1 MEKWQF
7 LIQKQ
12 GERVWQPLESL
23 NQEIPEGRYR
33 IVARSARLNTDVEIR
48 VSHVSNASNP
58 LTQPPIRR
66 VHKRSRRTNH
76 EGLLAVIPFTYFQ
89 PGLWEICCGGSLIA
103 DVMGTPWQQMI
114 TLKVKANSSDVNR
127 VPGID
132 QPSPNRVSG
141 ERKMSVLPIPPA
153 PPPVSSVS
161 SGVNQKPDAVR
172 EITDKVV
179 AEYVSDLDAQGDGLG
194 QASVPKSFP
203 NVNNLPKTRLGD
215 TPSPSEEVA
224 MMEMETVV
232 DSQDGMESSD
242 NEEILEALLSLN
254 EPIEEDRDAVSA
266 DVGGGNIG
274 LASELLVAH
283 TDEVEGG
290 VNLESAVLDNNDDN
304 SDVDRII
311 DFNADDGLVDNISSV
326 SSINLLEENQA
337 DIQNDGVINGNEGE
351 DVVVHS
357 QVDLAQNQSLTE
369 ITSNLELATNLDADI
384 STTSNLEVATNLDAD
399 ISTTSNLDADISTT
413 SNLEVATNL
422 DADISTTS
430 NLEVATNLDADI
442 STTSNLDAD
451 ISTTSHPEAQTNSQ
465 SSQITEDL
473 SISFGS
479 ATPVDQITTVSPT
492 QINSTEILNQFDS
505 VISQGIDGEDVSS
518 ESISNPV
525 SAALNTGN
533 TEITDNGDVD
543 VLEENLDTPE
553 GDTQVN
559 RDESN
564 SPNYSD
570 NSIND
575 TEEIFANYPVSDTVK
590 IDSEAPKTTFNLD
603 SEPRKEVNTSEIT
616 PIAIAE
622 DDLPVAIVLRNDAIV
637 HQPTPAPWVQGNSAE
652 DILQSLLDLALPN
665 PEPLLTEE
673 TTADDAVTPQ
683 VSLPLIIN
691 LEAQNY
697 VSPWGVPLTIAGNVE
712 INPKHGQTDITN
724 TSRPYYQHV
733 SNVEVRL
740 DVRSPQQLEVLTTVQ
755 KSLGTEEIVPFPIA
769 VNCQIPIDCESKLLL
784 ADIYIYGALDGI
796 GESTLLGSQ
805 SFTIT
810 ADISAL
816 LAISAAAKPSAPDM
830 LDYPVLATA
839 PPPPPPQVATSPI
852 DLELFNLVKTT
863 KPGQTLN
870 ITHSPTKKSP
880 KITLPPTIQ
889 PRRHR
894 QTTNQA
900 IASGS
905 ETITKDSTP
914 ILPFLRKIS
923 SAELSLTSQVEA
935 NIAEIIRS
943 SFPDFAE
950 FDINREF
957 AAIAPED
964 NAAEN
969 TSPETTNSQLQQI
982 ASGEIPEIF
991 PVRKLEVKEEFTAIE
1006 PIGVETEEIIFDSEN
1021 TLSIGEETTQA
1032 PLELSFD
1039 RSMSPLIRQWV
1050 ASQNEKITPSESD
1063 SPVEPTNKLTDD
1075 DTQTFIG
1082 GRIQENIPASIPT
1095 PPPLV
1100 YPSLQQQPPR
1110 SWVSREIIVD
1120 DEPIELPHPNQ
1131 DNSSDPNQQ
1140 SEIPENLPTPI
1151 IHLLPGDLVAGRVM
1165 RLRVELPQSYP
1176 QVAIKLW
1183 MEDCQTRSLLD
1194 GPHLLTALLPNSKGG
1209 AETIAQ
1215 MNIPFG
1221 CIEVRIGAIAIHL
1234 LSQQESRKTTI
1245 QRSVIP
1251 PDLPKLGIDQMYG
1264 I

>member
-33 IVARSARLNTDVEIR
+33 IVARSHRLNTDVEIR
-48 VSHVSNASNP
+48 VSHVSNAGNP

-89 PGLWEICCGGSLIA
+89 PGLWEICCSGSLIA

-114 TLKVKANSSDVNR
+114 TLKVKANSIDLNR
-127 VPGID
+127 VPGVD
-132 QPSPNRVSG
+132 QPSPNHVSG

-153 PPPVSSVS
+153 PPPVAPVSSVS
-161 SGVNQKPDAVR
+161 SSGLNQKPDAVR

-179 AEYVSDLDAQGDGLG
+179 AEYISDLDAQGGGLG

-274 LASELLVAH
+274 LVSELVVAD
-283 TDEVEGG
+283 TGEVEGG

-311 DFNADDGLVDNISSV
+311 VNEIDFKADDGLVDNISSV
-326 SSINLLEENQA
+326 SSSNLLEENQA
-337 DIQNDGVINGNEGE
+337 DIQNDGVINGNEDE

-357 QVDLAQNQSLTE
+357 PVDLAENQSLTE
-369 ITSNLELATNLDADI
+369 ITSNLEATKNLDSDI
-384 STTSNLEVATNLDAD
+384 STTSNLEVAKNL
-399 ISTTSNLDADISTT
+399 N
-413 SNLEVATNL
+413 
-422 DADISTTS
+422 
-430 NLEVATNLDADI
+430 
-442 STTSNLDAD
+442 AD
-451 ISTTSHPEAQTNSQ
+451 ISTTSHPEAQTTSQ
-465 SSQITEDL
+465 SSKITEDL
-473 SISFGS
+473 RISVDNS
-479 ATPVDQITTVSPT
+479 TPVDPITTVSPT

-518 ESISNPV
+518 EVISNPV
-525 SAALNTGN
+525 LLSEENQVSAVLNTGN

-553 GDTQVN
+553 VDTQVN
-559 RDESN
+559 QDESN

-590 IDSEAPKTTFNLD
+590 IDSEAPKTTFKLD
-603 SEPRKEVNTSEIT
+603 SEPRKEVNTPEIT

-637 HQPTPAPWVQGNSAE
+637 HQPTPAPWVQGSSAE

-712 INPKHGQTDITN
+712 INPKHGQTDSTN
-724 TSRPYYQHV
+724 TGRLYYQHV

-755 KSLGTEEIVPFPIA
+755 ESLGTEEIVPFPIA

-839 PPPPPPQVATSPI
+839 PPPPPPQAATSPI

-880 KITLPPTIQ
+880 KITLPPIIQ
-889 PRRHR
+889 PDHHR
-894 QTTNQA
+894 QATNQA

-905 ETITKDSTP
+905 KTMRDSTP
-914 ILPFLRKIS
+914 TLPFLRKIS
-923 SAELSLTSQVEA
+923 SAEPSLTSQVEA

-950 FDINREF
+950 FDINQEF
-957 AAIAPED
+957 EAIAPED

-969 TSPETTNSQLQQI
+969 TSPETTNPQLQQI
-982 ASGEIPEIF
+982 ASGGIPEIS
-991 PVRKLEVKEEFTAIE
+991 PVRKLEVAEEFTAIE

-1032 PLELSFD
+1032 PLELSFE

-1063 SPVEPTNKLTDD
+1063 SPVEPNNKLTDD

-1120 DEPIELPHPNQ
+1120 DEPIELPQPNQ

-1176 QVAIKLW
+1176 QVGIKLW